1 MVDLAFPV
9 PRGGKAARVAALA
22 GIEAVGLS
30 IRRPIDVGDRID
42 ESEIVEDSVGLE
54 RIAG

>member
-1 MVDLAFPV
+1 LVDLAFPV